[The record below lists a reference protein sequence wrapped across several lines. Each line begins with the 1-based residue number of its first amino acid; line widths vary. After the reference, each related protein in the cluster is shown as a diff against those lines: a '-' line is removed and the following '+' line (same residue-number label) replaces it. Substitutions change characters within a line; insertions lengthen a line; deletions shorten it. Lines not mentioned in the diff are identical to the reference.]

1 MYSLNQEMVGILVLS
16 VTNTATAQD
25 RYGTDRSTPDST
37 TLGEDKQCAKKVLNL
52 YSWHCNHNWQRY
64 RQILKPSNTTNS

>member
-1 MYSLNQEMVGILVLS
+1 MVGILVLS

-52 YSWHCNHNWQRY
+52 YS
-64 RQILKPSNTTNS
+64 